1 MKNTREIV
9 NNIFMA
15 SLNIIINLFR
25 VLLKNHL
32 FVKIFIFIIFPIGQL
47 FIIELLNK
55 QNLSETITWFYSS
68 PVELFINYIII
79 LCIFLMN
86 TAVLGRVAI
95 SVPISLFVLTV
106 FPLVS
111 SQKKLFL
118 GEPLFPW
125 DLVLFRYA
133 VDLIPNLNLKFN
145 YFNFLLI
152 ILSIAFM
159 VLLYFVFK
167 KYYLPV
173 KYRVVFGILSFSMIG
188 ILILNPYVINIV
200 LPKIGVSNMDWVQ
213 SENYNKNGFTLA
225 FMMNMKNIMILK
237 PHNYNEKTLTSK
249 VKAIENYKIGKEGEA
264 FKHPNVIMVMS
275 EAFWDPTLMKNVS
288 FSSDPIPTVRSLM
301 KESSS
306 GHLLS
311 PTYGGGTSNV
321 EFEVLTGN
329 SMSFFPDGANPYQQY
344 IKKPTPSLA
353 SIFANQGYNSMA
365 IHSYHKWFFNRDKI
379 YDLIGFQKFIGIE
392 DFKNPEYKGF
402 YISDKEVSKMIINE
416 HKNSDNPVFIYAI
429 TMQNHGPYDTK
440 RYENTEIKVKC
451 DGLTK
456 QGKSILED
464 YTQGAHDADRSLK
477 LLIDYFEKVE
487 EPTVIVFFGD
497 HLPMLG
503 NNFSVYY
510 ETGYVKSPDAKWTN
524 EEYRDL
530 HSTPLLIWTNYPS
543 KKSNLNVISASYLGA
558 YLMDFINME
567 KPLYFEF
574 LNYAYNNM
582 PVNLKYLKMDSNDFL
597 YSKSTSQLKE
607 LETTYWAF
615 QYDILFGKG
624 YVSKPLFDN
633 KR

>member
-1 MKNTREIV
+1 M
-9 NNIFMA
+9 
-15 SLNIIINLFR
+15 S
-25 VLLKNHL
+25 
-32 FVKIFIFIIFPIGQL
+32 QL

-55 QNLSETITWFYSS
+55 QNLLAVITWFYSS
-68 PVELFINYIII
+68 PVELFINYIIV
-79 LCIFLMN
+79 LCIFLMI
-86 TAVLGRVAI
+86 TALLGRVDI
-95 SVPISLFVLTV
+95 SAPISLLVLTV
-106 FPLVS
+106 FPLAS

-145 YFNFLLI
+145 YFHFLI
-152 ILSIAFM
+152 IAFSVGLVILMYFTLKRHYLS
-159 VLLYFVFK
+159 
-167 KYYLPV
+167 V
-173 KYRVVFGILSFSMIG
+173 KFRLVSGILSFSIIG
-188 ILILNPYVINIV
+188 TMSLYPYVTNVV
-200 LPKIGVSNMDWVQ
+200 LPKIGINNMDWVQ
-213 SENYNKNGFTLA
+213 SENYNKNGFALA
-225 FMMNMKNIMILK
+225 FIMNTKNIIIPK

-249 VKAIENYKIGKEGEA
+249 VKTIEAYKMGKEGEA

-275 EAFWDPTLMKNVS
+275 EAFWDPTLMRNVS

-301 KESSS
+301 KECSS

-353 SIFANQGYNSMA
+353 SIFANQGYNSIA
-365 IHSYHKWFFNRDKI
+365 IHSYHKWFFNRDKV
-379 YDLIGFQKFIGIE
+379 YDLIGFQKFTGIE

-402 YISDKEVSKMIINE
+402 YISDEEVSKMIINE
-416 HKNSDNPVFIYAI
+416 HKNSDKPVFIYAI

-451 DGLTK
+451 DGFTE

-477 LLIDYFEKVE
+477 LLIDYFKKVE

-510 ETGYVKSPDAKWTN
+510 ETGYVKSPNAGWTN
-524 EEYRDL
+524 EEYKDL

-558 YLMDFINME
+558 YLMDSINMKE
-567 KPLYFEF
+567 PLYFEF

-597 YSKSTSQLKE
+597 YNQKSAPQLKE

-624 YVSKPLFDN
+624 YVSKQLLDN
-633 KR
+633 N